1 MGFVEHDLRWLL
13 PGSPELNAGHGV
25 RAKKNKDGSV
35 TFILQWRLKGS
46 KPIRKKIGKWPEMS
60 IEEAQDKAK
69 TWRNGMALGIHPKDQ
84 DKHRTQIQNNFKSN
98 SKAGPITLYQLLEEF
113 EESRK
118 TLGKV
123 NTQSTV
129 KDRRYTICSAYE
141 DWLEKP
147 IEDITQESLWNRYLE
162 LASAEKRTLGQAKK
176 ASRYLKSLLNYA
188 VNQKNYIRRN
198 PCSVFKSKDL
208 LTPNRRKDFLT
219 QSECV
224 ELLDWI
230 GLLTQE
236 PPSEFVF
243 CEPYNLHKSEASGN
257 KRVMFFAIVLF
268 LFTGLKKREL
278 LKLEWKNVHLEAW
291 ENENLSGPYFCTV
304 STETN
309 AEIGIPITPE
319 MEAVFSKLKNDQIN
333 RFVFPSPRPGTNLEA
348 PIDNERAAY
357 LTLGKLM
364 PNTEKTKKFTANL
377 LQNSFTN
384 LSYQLG
390 YSKEQAS
397 LLTGHSRQ
405 EFNPDLT
412 TKARSRLQAESHRF
426 AFEHIN
432 KAIIGR
438 AKIME
443 VNSAAE

>member
-1 MGFVEHDLRWLL
+1 MGLTEHNLRWLQL
-13 PGSPELNAGHGV
+13 GSPELNAGNGV

-46 KPIRKKIGKWPEMS
+46 KPVRKKIGKWPEMS
-60 IEEAQDKAK
+60 IEEAEDKAK
-69 TWRNGMALGIHPKDQ
+69 IWRNGMALGIHPKDQ
-84 DKHRTQIQNNFKSN
+84 GENWAQIQNNFKSN

-113 EESRK
+113 EASRT
-118 TLGKV
+118 TLGRV

-129 KDRRYTICSAYE
+129 KDRRYTICSAYK

-147 IEDITQESLWNRYLE
+147 IEEITPESLWKRYLE
-162 LASAEKRTLGQAKK
+162 LSSVEKGTLGQAKK
-176 ASRYLKSLLNYA
+176 AARYLKSLFNYG

-198 PCSVFKSKDL
+198 PCDVFKDNDL
-208 LTPNRRKDFLT
+208 LSPNRRKDCLT

-236 PPSEFVF
+236 PPSAFVF
-243 CEPYNLHKSEASGN
+243 DEPYNLHKSEASGN
-257 KRVMFFAIVLF
+257 KRVMFFAIALF

-278 LKLEWKNVHLEAW
+278 LQLEWKNVYLEAW
-291 ENENLSGPYFCTV
+291 KKENLSGPYFCTV
-304 STETN
+304 SPETK
-309 AEIGIPITPE
+309 EGIGIPITAE
-319 MEAVFSKLKNDQIN
+319 MGAIFSRLKNNQIN
-333 RFVFPSPRPGTNLEA
+333 RFVFPSPRPGTKLESA
-348 PIDNERAAY
+348 IDNERAAY
-357 LTLGKLM
+357 STLRKLM

-377 LQNSFTN
+377 LQNSFAN

-397 LLTGHSRQ
+397 LLTGHFRQ
-405 EFNPDLT
+405 NYNPNLT
-412 TKARSRLQAESHRF
+412 TKTRSRLQAESHRF

-438 AKIME
+438 AKIIKNLVIE
-443 VNSAAE
+443 